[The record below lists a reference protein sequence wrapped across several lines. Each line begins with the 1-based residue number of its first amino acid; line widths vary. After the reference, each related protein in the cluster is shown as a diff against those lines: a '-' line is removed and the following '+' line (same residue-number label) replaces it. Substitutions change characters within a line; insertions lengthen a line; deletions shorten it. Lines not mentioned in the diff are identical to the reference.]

1 MVYSVMIYL
10 VVATVVLASV
20 SVFALIP
27 VYRFLEGEGVTAS
40 VGEVITKF
48 VINGYSS
55 ELFEQTEQCIR
66 RIGEVMRTRDDLV
79 ILTVLYVILFIGV
92 VCRLIYG
99 MMKLPM
105 LKKLRGIMSDNADY
119 GFVGLYIS
127 SFSTSFLFS
136 MCNILLKALGDVV
149 VIVIVF
155 YTSKA
160 LVFSAARL
168 FVPFIACI
176 VLVVYFTFT
185 HCVTACWGASI
196 AADGR
201 SIFGSLRMSFRF
213 YFSEPGRIYG
223 TYVIV
228 AFLLLGINFFIARY
242 TFGAGIII
250 SLPVSIVLVYV
261 FDMTYY
267 YTKRGYRYYVS
278 NEIVGEDR

>member
-79 ILTVLYVILFIGV
+79 ILTVLYVTLFIGV

-99 MMKLPM
+99 MIKIPM

-176 VLVVYFTFT
+176 VLVAYFTFT

-196 AADGR
+196 ATDGR

-213 YFSEPGRIYG
+213 FFSEPGRIYG

-250 SLPVSIVLVYV
+250 SLPVSIVFVYV